1 MKPNLATAIANRD
14 AGALARMAQSST
26 PQKVVNPQAEQLV
39 DVLFRNLKQIFPAS
53 VNTIFKNE
61 SEELTAKRQWIA
73 AFAENGITTREQL
86 QNGMRHARAS
96 DNPFWPA
103 VGQFIKWC
111 KEEDYI
117 ALGLPDDD
125 QLYELYREY
134 CKMRGWREM
143 KWPSNACYWMVTKI
157 YSEMRSKSLTDSEVK
172 KLCAKELRIMTAR
185 IKSGEKIPE
194 PVQMIE
200 KKHTPTSREE
210 SLENIRRL
218 KKLLLKGISDDIF
231 LYQSMERRKYEPKN

>member
-14 AGALARMAQSST
+14 ASALARMAQSST

-39 DVLFRNLKQIFPAS
+39 DVLFRNLKQIFPAA

-61 SEELTAKRQWIA
+61 SDELAAKRQWIA

-111 KEEDYI
+111 KQEDFTQ
-117 ALGLPDDD
+117 LGLPTEAE
-125 QLYELYREY
+125 LYEVFKKY
-134 CKMRGWREM
+134 CSERGWRRFN
-143 KWPSNACYWMVTKI
+143 WPSNACYWIVTKV
-157 YSEMRSKSLTDSEVK
+157 YSEMRSRNLSDSEVI
-172 KLCAKELRIMTAR
+172 KLCASELKVMANK
-185 IKSGEKIPE
+185 IKSGEKIPDPILQLE
-194 PVQMIE
+194 STVIPTKRDKALSIIADL
-200 KKHTPTSREE
+200 KNKHGF
-210 SLENIRRL
+210 
-218 KKLLLKGISDDIF
+218 K
-231 LYQSMERRKYEPKN
+231 

>member
-1 MKPNLATAIANRD
+1 MKTNLATAIANRD

-26 PQKVVNPQAEQLV
+26 PQKVVNNHAEQLV
-39 DVLFRNLKQIFPAS
+39 DLLFRNLKQIFPAS

-111 KEEDYI
+111 KEEDYV
-117 ALGLPDDD
+117 ALGLPDED

-134 CKMRGWREM
+134 CKMRGWRKM

-157 YSEMRSKSLTDSEVK
+157 YSEMRSRNLTDSEVR
-172 KLCAKELRIMTAR
+172 KLCASELKVMANK
-185 IKSGEKIPE
+185 IKSGEKIPDPILQLE
-194 PVQMIE
+194 GKV
-200 KKHTPTSREE
+200 TPTKRDKALSIIAE
-210 SLENIRRL
+210 L
-218 KKLLLKGISDDIF
+218 KQRHGFK
-231 LYQSMERRKYEPKN
+231 

>member
-1 MKPNLATAIANRD
+1 MKPNLAAAIANRD

-39 DVLFRNLKQIFPAS
+39 DVLFLNLKQIFPAS

-61 SEELTAKRQWIA
+61 SDELAAKRQWIA

-111 KEEDYI
+111 KQEDFTQ
-117 ALGLPDDD
+117 LGLPTETE
-125 QLYELYREY
+125 LYEVFKKY
-134 CKMRGWREM
+134 CSERGWRRFN
-143 KWPSNACYWMVTKI
+143 WPSNACYWIVTKV
-157 YSEMRSKSLTDSEVK
+157 YSEMRSRNLSDSEVI
-172 KLCAKELRIMTAR
+172 KLCASELKVMANK
-185 IKSGEKIPE
+185 IKSGEKIPDPILQLE
-194 PVQMIE
+194 SAVIPTKRDKALSIIADL
-200 KKHTPTSREE
+200 KNKHGF
-210 SLENIRRL
+210 N
-218 KKLLLKGISDDIF
+218 
-231 LYQSMERRKYEPKN
+231 

>member
-39 DVLFRNLKQIFPAS
+39 DILFSNLKQIFPAS
-53 VNTIFKNE
+53 VNTIFKNKDDE
-61 SEELTAKRQWIA
+61 PAAKRQWIA

-111 KEEDYI
+111 KQEDFTQ
-117 ALGLPDDD
+117 LGLPTEAE
-125 QLYELYREY
+125 LYEVFKKY
-134 CKMRGWREM
+134 CSERGWRRFN
-143 KWPSNACYWMVTKI
+143 WPSNACYWIVTKV
-157 YSEMRSKSLTDSEVK
+157 YSEMRSRNLSDSEVI
-172 KLCAKELRIMTAR
+172 KLCSSELKVMANK
-185 IKSGEKIPE
+185 IKSGEKIPDPMLQLE
-194 PVQMIE
+194 SAVIPTKRDKALSIIADL
-200 KKHTPTSREE
+200 KNKHGF
-210 SLENIRRL
+210 
-218 KKLLLKGISDDIF
+218 K
-231 LYQSMERRKYEPKN
+231 

>member
-14 AGALARMAQSST
+14 ASALARMAQSST

-61 SEELTAKRQWIA
+61 SDELAAKRQWIA

-111 KEEDYI
+111 KQEDFTQ
-117 ALGLPDDD
+117 LGLPTEAE
-125 QLYELYREY
+125 LYEVFKKY
-134 CKMRGWREM
+134 CSERGWRRFN
-143 KWPSNACYWMVTKI
+143 WPSNACYWIVTKI
-157 YSEMRSKSLTDSEVK
+157 YSEMRSRNLSDSEVI
-172 KLCAKELRIMTAR
+172 KLCASELKVMANK
-185 IKSGEKIPE
+185 IKSGEKIPGPMLQLE
-194 PVQMIE
+194 GAVIPTKRDKALSIIADL
-200 KKHTPTSREE
+200 KNKHGF
-210 SLENIRRL
+210 
-218 KKLLLKGISDDIF
+218 K
-231 LYQSMERRKYEPKN
+231 

>member
-14 AGALARMAQSST
+14 AGALARMSQSST

-39 DVLFRNLKQIFPAS
+39 DVLFRNLKQIFPAA

-61 SEELTAKRQWIA
+61 SDELAAKRQWIA

-111 KEEDYI
+111 KQEDFTQ
-117 ALGLPDDD
+117 LGLPTESE
-125 QLYELYREY
+125 LYEVFKKY
-134 CKMRGWREM
+134 CSERGWRRFN
-143 KWPSNACYWMVTKI
+143 WPSNACYWIVTKV
-157 YSEMRSKSLTDSEVK
+157 YSEMRSRNLSDSEVI
-172 KLCAKELRIMTAR
+172 KLCASELKVMANK
-185 IKSGEKIPE
+185 IKSGEKIPDPILQLE
-194 PVQMIE
+194 STVIPTKRDKALSIIADL
-200 KKHTPTSREE
+200 KNKHGF
-210 SLENIRRL
+210 
-218 KKLLLKGISDDIF
+218 K
-231 LYQSMERRKYEPKN
+231 

>member
-39 DVLFRNLKQIFPAS
+39 DVLFRNLKQIFPAA

-61 SEELTAKRQWIA
+61 SDELAAKRQWIA

-96 DNPFWPA
+96 ENPFWPA

-111 KEEDYI
+111 KQEDFTQ
-117 ALGLPDDD
+117 LGLPTEAE
-125 QLYELYREY
+125 LYEVFKKY
-134 CKMRGWREM
+134 CSERGWRRFN
-143 KWPSNACYWMVTKI
+143 WPSNACYWIVTKV
-157 YSEMRSKSLTDSEVK
+157 YSEMRSRNLSDSEVI
-172 KLCAKELRIMTAR
+172 KLCASELKVMANK
-185 IKSGEKIPE
+185 IKSGEKIADPILQLE
-194 PVQMIE
+194 SAVIPTKRDKALSIIADL
-200 KKHTPTSREE
+200 KNKHGF
-210 SLENIRRL
+210 
-218 KKLLLKGISDDIF
+218 K
-231 LYQSMERRKYEPKN
+231 

>member
-39 DVLFRNLKQIFPAS
+39 DVLFRNLKQIFPAA

-61 SEELTAKRQWIA
+61 SDELAAKRQWIA

-111 KEEDYI
+111 KQEDFTQ
-117 ALGLPDDD
+117 LGLPTEAE
-125 QLYELYREY
+125 LYEVFKKY
-134 CKMRGWREM
+134 CSERGWRRFN
-143 KWPSNACYWMVTKI
+143 WPSNACYWIVTKV
-157 YSEMRSKSLTDSEVK
+157 YSEMRSRNLNDSEVI
-172 KLCAKELRIMTAR
+172 KLCSSELKVMANK
-185 IKSGEKIPE
+185 IKSGEKIAAPILQLE
-194 PVQMIE
+194 SAVIPTKRDKALSIIAGL
-200 KKHTPTSREE
+200 KSKHGF
-210 SLENIRRL
+210 
-218 KKLLLKGISDDIF
+218 K
-231 LYQSMERRKYEPKN
+231 